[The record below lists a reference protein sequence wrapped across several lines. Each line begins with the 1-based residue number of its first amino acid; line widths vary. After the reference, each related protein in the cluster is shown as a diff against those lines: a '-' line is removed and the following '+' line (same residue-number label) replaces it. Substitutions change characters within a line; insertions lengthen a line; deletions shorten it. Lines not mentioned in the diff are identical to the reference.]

1 MSTPDDARDPD
12 SPDQDDAQ
20 EAAGATADGEDSSGA
35 GAPVVGKK
43 VDVSKKDRNTKQ
55 DGAKSGKKKAAKD
68 PDRKGLLARF
78 RLFLRQVMAELRKV
92 IWPTRSELINYTA
105 VVLVFVVIMALILA
119 AYDFAFARAVFFV
132 FDN

>member
-1 MSTPDDARDPD
+1 MSTPDDARDSD

-20 EAAGATADGEDSSGA
+20 EAPASPAGDAKDDVAA
-35 GAPVVGKK
+35 GVAGVK
-43 VDVSKKDRNTKQ
+43 KKDGGSEDVTKQ
-55 DGAKSGKKKAAKD
+55 DVAKPVKKKAGKD

-105 VVLVFVVIMALILA
+105 VVLVFVVIMAMILA